1 MDLILSTLYSPMLHN
16 PGEGKP
22 LPQGSFKL
30 PRLDTLSKYQGA
42 LRSKGAK
49 GNLLN
54 DTLEEESHCKVM
66 SVVFS
71 KSPFAH

>member
-1 MDLILSTLYSPMLHN
+1 MLHN

-22 LPQGSFKL
+22 PPQESFRL
-30 PRLDTLSKYQGA
+30 PRLNTLSKHRGI

-66 SVVFS
+66 SVVEV
-71 KSPFAH
+71 PFAH